1 MKRHRI
7 FTSKRMGLVILVS
20 LILTSCLSLA
30 EDITPP
36 PDVTL
41 VQIQAETSPT
51 LQPTGDAPS
60 SPESEGENE
69 AVSGL
74 VSVIVVDQ
82 TDGLLFEEDPEIILE
97 GYDQFEPA
105 FEASLPVPVDGL
117 VEFSDIPFPEGRV
130 YFASIP
136 YGGAVY
142 RSQIVMVE
150 GDTAGL
156 ELQVEIYKTTTD
168 QSGLVIDRL
177 HVLMDFNQP
186 GLVDIVEIFIIS
198 NFGDATIVP
207 ASAGEISVEFPL
219 PSGAMGIGFEDGA
232 LGQRYLKTDQG
243 FGDTVSIPPGSGIYP
258 VSVYYSLPYEN
269 DKFDFV
275 QRLNYPVGA
284 VVVMLPAG
292 EIILQGIGLED
303 HGVQSIP
310 SGEVQVFSASSI
322 EADETL
328 EFSVSGKLAVEVPAT
343 ENPAVPA
350 PLPDGAKLS
359 DVIVYGAGAL
369 GVILVIGGVLLMIRR
384 RQQDDPLREEDILGE
399 SADDIMDS
407 IIALDD
413 LYANGDINEKDYQE
427 KRKELK
433 EKLKSISEV

>member
-1 MKRHRI
+1 
-7 FTSKRMGLVILVS
+7 MGSIILVS
-20 LILTSCLSLA
+20 LILTGCLSLA

-36 PDVTL
+36 PDATQ

-51 LQPTGDAPS
+51 LQPTGDTPS

-69 AVSGL
+69 PGSGL
-74 VSVIVVDQ
+74 VRVSVVDQ

-105 FEASLPVPVDGL
+105 FEASLPVPADGM
-117 VEFSDIPFPEGRV
+117 VEFSEIPFPEGRV
-130 YFASIP
+130 YFASIY

-150 GDTAGL
+150 ADTAGL

-186 GLVDIVEIFIIS
+186 GLVDIVEIFIMS

-258 VSVYYSLPYEN
+258 VSVYYSLPYGN
-269 DKFDFV
+269 DKLDFV

-328 EFSVSGKLAVEVPAT
+328 EFTVSGMLAVEVPAP

-350 PLPDGAKLS
+350 PLPEDAKIT

-384 RQQDDPLREEDILGE
+384 RQQDVSLREEDIFGE
-399 SADDIMDS
+399 SPEDIMDS

-413 LYANGDINEKDYQE
+413 LYTNGDITEKDYQN